1 MRDTTFN
8 FRSGDE
14 TLQFSHEASVT
25 SSLLISATVYF
36 WMRFQP
42 HSSKVE
48 SISLGACFQGIFIA
62 RSFWSCFP
70 IPFDVETNLKIPGL
84 FSCETKCPVRK
95 TNSLAAVIWGWNG
108 TPRFVCWNTCGT
120 HGRRGLSGE
129 VDHWELCSLAGPEQS
144 VSSGLTVLPYW
155 RESLLWVAFVWH
167 RVKTKRRVSE
177 TLALT
182 KFYHNVR
189 PEC

>member
-1 MRDTTFN
+1 MRDTTFS

-14 TLQFSHEASVT
+14 TLQFSHEACVT
-25 SSLLISATVYF
+25 YSLLISATVYF

-48 SISLGACFQGIFIA
+48 SISLGACFKGIFIA

-95 TNSLAAVIWGWNG
+95 TNSLAAWSEGETAHPGSSVG
-108 TPRFVCWNTCGT
+108 TLVEPTGGVACQGSGSLGT
-120 HGRRGLSGE
+120 LLACRTWAECEQWPDSPSLLKGLS
-129 VDHWELCSLAGPEQS
+129 
-144 VSSGLTVLPYW
+144 
-155 RESLLWVAFVWH
+155 
-167 RVKTKRRVSE
+167 
-177 TLALT
+177 ALSC
-182 KFYHNVR
+182 FCLVPSHNK
-189 PEC
+189 EKS